1 MYKFFFLITFVFS
14 SLVANRLSWTGN
26 WTALDEWKSEFNIEI
41 LETGMAISN
50 YGNGEKGKWK
60 IIDGNL
66 EIIWESGR
74 KDFIFSGV
82 MGIQRLSDFKG
93 KRYTTG
99 MKKLLN

>member
-1 MYKFFFLITFVFS
+1 MYKLFFLIIFIFS
-14 SLVANRLSWTGN
+14 SLIADRLSWIGN
-26 WTALDEWKSEFNIEI
+26 WTALDEWKSEFNIQI
-41 LETGMAISN
+41 IETGMAISN
-50 YGNGEKGKWK
+50 YGNGEKGQWK

-74 KDFIFSGV
+74 KDYIFAGV

-93 KRYTTG
+93 KKYTTG

>member
-1 MYKFFFLITFVFS
+1 MYKLFFLIIFTFS
-14 SLVANRLSWTGN
+14 SLIADRLSWIGN

-41 LETGMAISN
+41 IETGMAISN
-50 YGNGEKGKWK
+50 YGNGEKGQWK

-74 KDFIFSGV
+74 KDYIFAGV

-93 KRYTTG
+93 KKYTTG